1 MIVAVLAAVA
11 LAIAQCAAPLAPA
24 REDTVAAAV
33 RAIARV
39 DVDVAAHLAALVPRE
54 RPPARRGASGRL
66 WQGDLEM
73 FERFCRTLT
82 LDNGRRMRLE
92 PFQRAMLR
100 DFFDGATETYILI
113 PKKNGKTTLLAAL
126 LVFHLCYVDNANAIV
141 VASSV
146 KQAGILYRH
155 ASGFVKRSA
164 ALQARILVRAG
175 TKELRSRRDD
185 GVAKVLAA
193 DVDTADGEDPTLA
206 IIDELHRAKSL
217 GLLGVLSD
225 GLDARDGSLVAITTA
240 GDDEDGPLG
249 TIRGRFR
256 ALPGVKRAGKYGRYL
271 YARSKD
277 GSEVMHEWA
286 LEPGDDVEDLDLV
299 KSVNPL
305 RSMTKAKLRRRRNS
319 KGMTATRWRRFACN
333 LWVQGEDAAIADT
346 DWLAARRAGARL
358 PDGLGADVVIGVD
371 LGWTR
376 DWTGLV
382 PVGFAGDE
390 RDEAIIDERLVGIPS
405 PGDGSATDELVIKG
419 HLRRLGHWE
428 TGLWPECRFA
438 IDPNAGGQHVAQ
450 WIKQELCN
458 GDGEARVITVSQQ
471 PAPMQT
477 ASMHFAEGLRLARVA
492 GEAGGEL
499 VLEAGE
505 DELRAVPLYH
515 PDHPDL
521 NRHARAAAAGWHG
534 ERWRFI
540 QRKVPRSDASRVQP
554 KPIDLVVAGTLAY
567 AVLCG
572 PRTATP
578 EPFVIVC

>member
-1 MIVAVLAAVA
+1 MLVAVLAAVA
-11 LAIAQCAAPLAPA
+11 LAIAQWAATIAPA
-24 REDTVAAAV
+24 REDVVAGAV
-33 RAIARV
+33 RAVARV
-39 DVDVAAHLAALVPRE
+39 DVDAAAHLAAIVPAE
-54 RPPARRGASGRL
+54 RRPDRRRGARL
-66 WQGDLEM
+66 WQGDLEL
-73 FERFCRTLT
+73 FEAFCRTLT

-92 PFQRAMLR
+92 PFQRDMLR
-100 DFFDGATETYILI
+100 DFFEGASETYILI

-141 VASSV
+141 VAESV

-155 ASGFVKRSA
+155 AAGFVKRSA

-175 TKELRSRRDD
+175 TKELRSRRDE
-185 GVAKVLAA
+185 GIGKVIASDA
-193 DVDTADGEDPTLA
+193 DTADGEDPTLA
-206 IIDELHRAKSL
+206 IIDELHRSKSL

-225 GLDARDGSLVAITTA
+225 GLDARDGALVAITTA

-256 ALPGVKRAGKYGRYL
+256 ALPGVKRGGPTGRYL

-286 LEPGDDVEDLDLV
+286 LEPGDDIEDLDLV

-333 LWVQGEDAAIADT
+333 LWVQGENAAIADT

-358 PDGLGADVVIGVD
+358 PDGVGADVVIGVD

-376 DWTGLV
+376 DWTALV
-382 PVGFAGDE
+382 PVGHAGDNRE
-390 RDEAIIDERLVGIPS
+390 EAIIDDRLVGIPS
-405 PGDGSATDELVIKG
+405 PGDGSATDELVVKG

-428 TGLWPECRFA
+428 YGLWPECRFA
-438 IDPNAGGQHVAQ
+438 LDPNAGGQHIAQ

-458 GDGEARVITVSQQ
+458 GDGESRVITVSQQ

-477 ASMHFAEGLRLARVA
+477 ASMHFAEGLRLARIA
-492 GEAGGEL
+492 GEGQPIPP
-499 VLEAGE
+499 AGE

-515 PDHPDL
+515 PDNPAL
-521 NRHARAAAAGWHG
+521 NRHARAAAASWVG

-540 QRKVPRSDASRVQP
+540 QRKVPRSDATRVQP
-554 KPIDLVVAGTLAY
+554 KPIDLVIGGTLAY
-567 AVLCG
+567 AVLCA
-572 PRTATP
+572 PRTVAP
-578 EPFVIVC
+578 KPFVIVC